1 VTGHKAASEK
11 RVSGFVKIEPPLLKR
26 SNFSLLLKTRH
37 RFTRKGKKEDL
48 FLPVRQKKMEL
59 LLNT

>member
-1 VTGHKAASEK
+1 
-11 RVSGFVKIEPPLLKR
+11 VSGFVKIEPPLLKR
-26 SNFSLLLKTRH
+26 YDFSLLLKTRR

-48 FLPVRQKKMEL
+48 FLPVKQKMEL